1 MHKGSTNYLIET
13 LIAKPVLLYSMGA
26 TINTSIQLFLVYIGV
41 MALGP
46 MTLETLP
53 AFIENV
59 VMIYIPI
66 LPPIEPG
73 DILNFL
79 FNVTFGGL
87 LAMWW
92 TVKWSEGMSR

>member
-1 MHKGSTNYLIET
+1 MHKGSTSYLIGT

-41 MALGP
+41 VAAAP
-46 MTLETLP
+46 ISLETLP
-53 AFIENV
+53 TLIESV

-66 LPPIEPG
+66 LPPLEPG

-79 FNVTFGGL
+79 FNVIFGGL

-92 TVKWSEGMSR
+92 TVKWSEGMS

>member
-1 MHKGSTNYLIET
+1 
-13 LIAKPVLLYSMGA
+13 MGA

-41 MALGP
+41 MARDP
-46 MTLETLP
+46 ITLEALP
-53 AFIENV
+53 TFIKNMV
-59 VMIYIPI
+59 LIYIPI
-66 LPPIEPG
+66 LPPIAPR

-87 LAMWW
+87 LAIWW